1 MKRLLVATVL
11 AVICTDPAAAAE
23 TKTLCLTAL
32 DAASGKALVDIG
44 PACDARVTPA
54 STFKL
59 AISLIGFDAGVLK
72 SPDEPKLPFRQGYVD
87 WRPEWRQATTP
98 ATWMRDSVVWYSQRV
113 MEKLGRERAQDYLS
127 RFLYGNEDISGLP
140 GEGNGLTHAWLGN
153 SLQIS
158 PREQADFMRRIVR
171 RNLGVSDHAYDMT
184 ATIAAYGIRGDGWT
198 VHGKTGAGLPR
209 GQDGRQVRGRPYG
222 WFVGWARKGDRTVVF
237 AKLVQDTEKQPVAPG
252 FRARDTLFEELFAKG
267 GLLE

>member
-1 MKRLLVATVL
+1 MKRL
-11 AVICTDPAAAAE
+11 PALCAISIFCFAQPVRAE

-32 DAASGKALVDIG
+32 DAASGRTLVDIG
-44 PACDARVTPA
+44 PACDGRVTPA

-59 AISLIGFDAGVLK
+59 AIGLMGFDAGVLK
-72 SPDEPKLPFRQGYVD
+72 SPDEPKLPFRKGYVD

-113 MEKLGRERAQDYLS
+113 MEKLGRERALDYLS
-127 RFLYGNEDISGLP
+127 RFRYGNEDISGLP
-140 GEGNGLTHAWLGN
+140 GGGNGLTHAWLGN

-171 RNLGVSDHAYDMT
+171 RDLGVSADAYDMT
-184 ATIAAYGIRGDGWT
+184 AAIAAYGVEGDGWT

-209 GQDGRQVRGRPYG
+209 GEDGKPVRVRPYG
-222 WFVGWARKGDRTVVF
+222 WFVGWATKGDRTVVF
-237 AKLVQDTEKQPVAPG
+237 AKLIQDTEKQSVAPG
-252 FRARDTLFEELFAKG
+252 FRARDTLFRELLAKG